1 VIHTGKY
8 SVYFY
13 GFNKLKREDKN
24 MEAQEKVEIVNKYI
38 NSISSQDMDG
48 IREIYDE
55 QATVED
61 PIGTDAHVGIEAVCK
76 FYEEGFD
83 MGVKL
88 ELTGPVRCAG
98 NAAAFPFVC
107 YTAEMKIEVIDI
119 FEFNENG
126 KIKSMRAYWGPDNY
140 STL

>member
-1 VIHTGKY
+1 
-8 SVYFY
+8 
-13 GFNKLKREDKN
+13 

-88 ELTGPVRCAG
+88 ELAGPVRCAG
-98 NAAAFPFVC
+98 NATAFPVDLTVGIWAFVSNK
-107 YTAEMKIEVIDI
+107 YSRKVLASVLTFSGLVWAKLFASPISSLIL
-119 FEFNENG
+119 
-126 KIKSMRAYWGPDNY
+126 KS
-140 STL
+140 S